1 MTIRTLAFA
10 MAATFPVLIAG
21 CNPSSNAAPKPHQT
35 DKPRELKQIW
45 QATGFSAPEGAARDD
60 QYLYIS
66 NVVGEGAGKDGEGWI
81 SRLSHSGEVLDLKW
95 VDGLNAP
102 KGMAIHDGHLYV
114 ADIDV
119 VRVVELATGTVTAT
133 LTIENGK
140 FLNDVTVWK
149 NAVFV
154 ADSARQTI
162 LRIEN
167 NETSV
172 FLTDP
177 ALGGV
182 NGLLGNGDH
191 LLSSTMTSGSLLKIS
206 AEGAITEI
214 ATGIPNADGIGLVE
228 GGYLV
233 SSWPGQVFFV
243 SNSGEVSE
251 ILNTKE
257 AGILQNDLTVF
268 DQSLVIVPNWTPGTV
283 TAWSYE

>member
-10 MAATFPVLIAG
+10 IAATFPVMISG
-21 CNPSSNAAPKPHQT
+21 CSPSSDAAPEITQT
-35 DKPRELKQIW
+35 DSAPALKQIW
-45 QATGFSAPEGAARDD
+45 QTSGFSAPEGVARDD
-60 QYLYIS
+60 HYIYIS
-66 NVVGEGAGKDGEGWI
+66 NIAGEAAEKDGEGWI

-95 VDGLNAP
+95 VDGFNGP
-102 KGMAIHDGHLYV
+102 KGMAIHDDHLYV

-119 VRVVELATGTVTAT
+119 VRVIDLATGTVTAT
-133 LTIENGK
+133 LTVEDGK
-140 FLNDVTVWK
+140 FLNDVTVW
-149 NAVFV
+149 NGAVYV

-162 LRIEN
+162 LQIEN
-167 NETSV
+167 NDVSV
-172 FLTDP
+172 FLTNP
-177 ALGGV
+177 QLGGV

-191 LLSSTMTSGSLLKIS
+191 LLASTMTSGSLLKIS
-206 AEGAITEI
+206 PDGAITEI
-214 ATGIPNADGIGLVE
+214 ATGMPNADGIGLVE

-243 SNSGEVSE
+243 SSAGEVSE

-268 DQSLVIVPNWTPGTV
+268 DQSLVVVPNWMPGTV